1 MIRSRRIGLVHLVL
15 ALFALALLGK
25 AAHVQLAQRERWAAR
40 AQRQQVAERPL
51 PAPRGD
57 ILDASG
63 AVLAQSRAVVRLAI
77 APREVRDRARLAR
90 LLRIA
95 GVSGTYVKRA
105 TDPGRRW
112 VQLPGRFVAD
122 DVARLMAMRGVHA
135 TAERER
141 VYAVSEGTRPLIGS
155 VGRDGNGSEGL
166 ELALDSL
173 LAGRAG
179 AARMVRDARGR
190 SHLAPGARK
199 DAPTPG
205 HSVTLTLNRELQEIA
220 ERALADAMAKMGAD
234 GGDIVMLE
242 PSSGEVRAMASRRA
256 GVRVSAATALTEP
269 FEPGSTL
276 KPFIAA
282 ALLAQGRAQ
291 PDDSIAVFGGEY
303 TINGRTLRDVHRGE
317 SMMTLAEV
325 LQWSSNVGI
334 ARFAERLTPREQYE
348 ALRDFGFGTP
358 TGVPFPSEA
367 SGRLRT
373 PAEWSKQSAAS
384 LAIGYEISV
393 TPLQLAVAYAAFA
406 NGGRLLEPA
415 LVKEIRAADGT
426 VVFRHTPRVARQ
438 VIPPSVASQLR
449 SMLVAVVEQGSA
461 VQADIET
468 YLLAGKTGTA
478 RRNVGGR
485 YAATQYYA
493 TFVGLFPAEDPQF
506 VILVKLDSPQGAYYG
521 GTTAAPVTRAV
532 LEAALAARDA
542 ALDRRALA
550 ALPRRER
557 ADSTRPDS
565 VMAVTRSGPTS
576 PVALAGEERVA
587 APAPAARSRSG
598 AANVPFVAT
607 LPYHPPRPAARPPRA
622 VPVVAGLE
630 LRDAVRALHE
640 AGFRVRLAGNG
651 PRGTTQPAAGTLVPA
666 GALIRLYH
674 ALE

>member
-1 MIRSRRIGLVHLVL
+1 
-15 ALFALALLGK
+15 
-25 AAHVQLAQRERWAAR
+25 
-40 AQRQQVAERPL
+40 
-51 PAPRGD
+51 
-57 ILDASG
+57 
-63 AVLAQSRAVVRLAI
+63 
-77 APREVRDRARLAR
+77 
-90 LLRIA
+90 
-95 GVSGTYVKRA
+95 
-105 TDPGRRW
+105 
-112 VQLPGRFVAD
+112 
-122 DVARLMAMRGVHA
+122 
-135 TAERER
+135 
-141 VYAVSEGTRPLIGS
+141 
-155 VGRDGNGSEGL
+155 
-166 ELALDSL
+166 
-173 LAGRAG
+173 
-179 AARMVRDARGR
+179 
-190 SHLAPGARK
+190 
-199 DAPTPG
+199 
-205 HSVTLTLNRELQEIA
+205 
-220 ERALADAMAKMGAD
+220 
-234 GGDIVMLE
+234 
-242 PSSGEVRAMASRRA
+242 
-256 GVRVSAATALTEP
+256 RVSAATALTEP

-282 ALLAQGRAQ
+282 ALLAQGRAK

-367 SGRLRT
+367 SGRLRI
-373 PAEWSKQSAAS
+373 PAEWSKQSPAS

-393 TPLQLAVAYAAFA
+393 TPMQLAVAYAAFA

-449 SMLVAVVEQGSA
+449 SMLVAVVNQGSA
-461 VQADIET
+461 VQADVET

-506 VILVKLDSPQGAYYG
+506 VILVKLDSPQGEYYG
-521 GTTAAPVTRAV
+521 GATAAPVTRAV

-542 ALDRRALA
+542 ALDRRVLA

-557 ADSTRPDS
+557 PDTTRDS
-565 VMAVTRSGPTS
+565 VSSVTGDAPPSA
-576 PVALAGEERVA
+576 VALAGEERVPL
-587 APAPAARSRSG
+587 PAPVVRSRS
-598 AANVPFVAT
+598 AATNVPFVAT
-607 LPYHPPRPAARPPRA
+607 LPYHPPRPAARPPRT

-640 AGFRVRLAGNG
+640 AGFKVRLAGNG

-666 GALIRLYH
+666 GAVIRLYH